1 MAVTID
7 QLVAVHRKM
16 DDALSELQG
25 KMDAIEVQR
34 LEVRALILE
43 IMKEQKLETA
53 RTENGTVSKVIK
65 ERYWTGDWSA
75 LHQYIIDHGAVDL
88 LEKRVQQTN
97 MREWIATHPNDYPPS
112 LNIDREYS
120 ISIRKPT
127 KVKEL

>member
-43 IMKEQKLETA
+43 IMKE
-53 RTENGTVSKVIK
+53 
-65 ERYWTGDWSA
+65 
-75 LHQYIIDHGAVDL
+75 
-88 LEKRVQQTN
+88 
-97 MREWIATHPNDYPPS
+97 
-112 LNIDREYS
+112 
-120 ISIRKPT
+120 
-127 KVKEL
+127 